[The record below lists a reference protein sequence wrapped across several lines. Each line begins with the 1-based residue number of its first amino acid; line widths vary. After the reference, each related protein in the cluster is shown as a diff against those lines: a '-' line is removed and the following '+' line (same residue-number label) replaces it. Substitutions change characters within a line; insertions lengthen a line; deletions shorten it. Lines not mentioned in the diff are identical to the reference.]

1 MIYRT
6 VEELEKIVR
15 DRICRVCTDRTVEGE
30 CGREDP
36 RSCSLFRMFPQV
48 AFAIQ
53 STDSDDIRDYVEALR
68 RHVCARCEMQQEGGF
83 CEQRRQVRCSLD
95 AYLIAVVDAIED
107 ATGKQ
112 FDRKLLPPPEAAASW
127 ALRTRAA
134 RK

>member
-6 VEELEKIVR
+6 LEELEKIVR

-36 RSCSLFRMFPQV
+36 QSCALFRMFPQV
-48 AFAIQ
+48 ALAIQ
-53 STDSDDIRDYVEALR
+53 TTNSDDIRDYVEALR
-68 RHVCARCEMQQEGGF
+68 KYVCAQCESQTAGGN

-107 ATGKQ
+107 ATGKR
-112 FDRKLLPPPEAAASW
+112 FDRKLLPPLEAAVPFPLNIGGA
-127 ALRTRAA
+127 
-134 RK
+134 